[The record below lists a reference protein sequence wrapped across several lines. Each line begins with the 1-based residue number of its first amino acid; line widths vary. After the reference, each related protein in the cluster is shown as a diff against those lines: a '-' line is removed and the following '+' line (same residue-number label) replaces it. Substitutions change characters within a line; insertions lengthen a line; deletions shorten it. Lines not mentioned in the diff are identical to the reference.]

1 MRKSMDVTNNND
13 LILNEPLFDPLKEL
27 NKEKNCNR
35 RWVVCV
41 WITTNIAAFMFGYYV
56 KYKFY
61 LDDKDLDGSL

>member
-1 MRKSMDVTNNND
+1 MRKSMAVTNNND

-41 WITTNIAAFMFGYYV
+41 WITTNIAAFM
-56 KYKFY
+56 
-61 LDDKDLDGSL
+61 